1 MSLAA
6 ARAGLLAAAL
16 GVPTQAPSPAVPPAG
31 PARDRAIAALH
42 ARTADAAPGSTEA
55 ARVSRDLERF
65 GAAYLDEGAN
75 DRATELL
82 SEAYALDEENGLVL
96 AELTLCYVRAE
107 DYENARFYLRRA
119 EERAHRAP
127 PEIFGVLG
135 DAYFGLHR
143 LDDAVLAW
151 SEYARLGGTDPDV
164 LRRLTRARDELA
176 VSRGQ
181 RSLAFDHF
189 TVFADA
195 GVSQDLLRAAGEDL
209 ETAYAAQAPLFGGH
223 IAAPQLVV
231 LYSGRAYFSLVSVP
245 DWVSGLYDGKI
256 RVSVEAEAI
265 APGSSRSVLA
275 HELAHALIRSGS
287 RDRAPAWFH
296 EGLAQWCEGR
306 RIPVRDVGAAVGPRP
321 ASSYGALESGFGRG
335 ASRSAVRATYAQ
347 ALSLVEFLIAVRG
360 PGAITCVLA
369 RLAQG
374 ADSFDAALRDETGLT
389 EQLLFEG
396 WKKWAGV

>member
-1 MSLAA
+1 LNPGAVPA
-6 ARAGLLAAAL
+6 LLLAAAQQ
-16 GVPTQAPSPAVPPAG
+16 VAPPPAIPAVPPAG
-31 PARDRAIAALH
+31 PSRDRAIAGIHRQA
-42 ARTADAAPGSTEA
+42 AEAAPGSRQA
-55 ARVSRDLERF
+55 AEVSRDLERM
-65 GAAYLDEGAN
+65 GAAYLAEGAL

-82 SEAYALDEENGLVL
+82 SEAYALDEESGLVL
-96 AELTLCYVRAE
+96 AELTLCYVRAQ
-107 DYENARFYLRRA
+107 DYDNARFYLREA

-127 PEIFGVLG
+127 PEIYGVLG

-151 SEYARLGGTDPDV
+151 SEYVRLGGTEPDV
-164 LRRLTRARDELA
+164 LRRLSRARDELA

-181 RSLAFDHF
+181 RSMRFEHF

-195 GVSQDLLRAAGEDL
+195 DVPQEVLRLAGEDL
-209 ETAYAAQAPLFGGH
+209 EAAYAEQAPLFGGK

-231 LYSGRAYFSLVSVP
+231 LYSGRSYFSLASVP

-287 RDRAPAWFH
+287 RDHAPAWFH

-306 RIPVRDVGAAVGPRP
+306 RIPVRDVSGTVGRHPAPSFAALD
-321 ASSYGALESGFGRG
+321 AGFGKGLPR
-335 ASRSAVRATYAQ
+335 ASVHSTYAQ
-347 ALSLVEFLIAVRG
+347 ALSMVEYLVAARG
-360 PGAITCVLA
+360 LGAITCILA
-369 RLAQG
+369 RLSERG
-374 ADSFDAALRDETGLT
+374 GPFDLALREETGLS
-389 EQLLFEG
+389 EKAMFEG
-396 WKKWAGV
+396 WRRWAGV